1 MCNPMIELGVI
12 VGERTKVA
20 IFNDIA
26 DGGTSKFRGLE
37 LIDLDFAGSRDIV
50 TTVDASFVAG
60 TLHVVTIFA

>member
-1 MCNPMIELGVI
+1 MIELGVI

-26 DGGTSKFRGLE
+26 DWGKIRGLE
-37 LIDLDFAGSRDIV
+37 LIDLDFAGSPDIV